1 MEASAKTADRWRER
15 IVAQQASGQS
25 IRGWC
30 RGNGCP
36 EHGFY
41 WWRAR
46 LKLPRADGRQRRPH
60 PVNLIN
66 FAEVLAGIPAEAIR
80 LRLSGERELLL
91 PASMP
96 VEQVAKLVRA
106 IEGLS

>member
-1 MEASAKTADRWRER
+1 MEAKMTTADRWRER

-30 RGNGCP
+30 RDNGCP

-46 LKLPRADGRQRRPH
+46 LKLPRADGRQHRPH
-60 PVNLIN
+60 PFKPIN
-66 FAEVLAGIPAEAIR
+66 FAEVVANTPAEAIR
-80 LRLSGERELLL
+80 LRLGGERELLF
-91 PASMP
+91 PASM
-96 VEQVAKLVRA
+96 ELELVAKLVRA
-106 IEGLS
+106 IEEQA